1 MHTCNNNKVAKVL
14 FFCIRWLSSN
24 VFLVRMTRIQR
35 PLREVGEPLFL
46 LPDPNYKTPHYP
58 VRTGF
63 PRYPIFSNLKPLNSS
78 IVFCFW
84 LCILVVLWVDI
95 MFYCLNIQKS
105 EYGILSLLDD
115 SNKMVF
121 FNGLTVTYFLNL
133 PNLVENQIQDGS
145 GLSSFF
151 WPCFFIL
158 ICSSWTKK
166 QGQISSKVY
175 KLINSLAGEESDV
188 L

>member
-1 MHTCNNNKVAKVL
+1 M
-14 FFCIRWLSSN
+14 FFSIAWLSSN
-24 VFLVRMTRIQR
+24 VFLV
-35 PLREVGEPLFL
+35 PREVGEPLFL

-84 LCILVVLWVDI
+84 LCILVLWVDI
-95 MFYCLNIQKS
+95 TFYCLNIQKS

-158 ICSSWTKK
+158 ICSSWAKK